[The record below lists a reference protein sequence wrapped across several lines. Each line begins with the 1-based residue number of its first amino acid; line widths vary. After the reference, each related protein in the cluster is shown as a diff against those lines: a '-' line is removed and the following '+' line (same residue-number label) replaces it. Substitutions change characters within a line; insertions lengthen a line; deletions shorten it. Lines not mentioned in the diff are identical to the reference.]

1 MQYYKKDLLP
11 DRLCHQNRPGRPA
24 TIFNTT
30 SQERAQMVDA
40 LNNLKNSIESQ
51 RMSNERLSGE
61 LHYLVKSLESRVERM
76 EESVKEVG
84 KK

>member
-1 MQYYKKDLLP
+1 
-11 DRLCHQNRPGRPA
+11 
-24 TIFNTT
+24 
-30 SQERAQMVDA
+30 MVDA
-40 LNNLKNSIESQ
+40 LNNLNNSIESQ

-76 EESVKEVG
+76 EDSVKEVG